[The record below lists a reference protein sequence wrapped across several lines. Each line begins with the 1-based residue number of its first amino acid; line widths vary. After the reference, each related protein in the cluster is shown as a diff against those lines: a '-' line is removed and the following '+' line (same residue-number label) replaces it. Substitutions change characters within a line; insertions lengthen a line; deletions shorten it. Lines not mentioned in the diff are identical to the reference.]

1 MTDRSAAQAVTLAA
15 LEADPHPVLARLRA
29 AAPVSWVPA
38 LGAWLVTGY
47 DEAVQVM
54 RDARRFTVDDPRF
67 STAKVVGPSMLSLD
81 GARHAHHRGPFTRPF
96 RSDEIR
102 ARLAGFIQAQ
112 AGRLTAAVEPCGHA
126 ELRRAIA
133 GPLAAAVMAET
144 LGLGPADP
152 ARILRWYDGIVAAV
166 QAEAAAGESG
176 LAAGSAGRAAFA
188 DLAGHL
194 HEVIAARRA
203 SSLLAEVT
211 RAGHGPAG
219 PARSGPLTEAEAI
232 SNAAVLMFGGIE
244 TTEGM
249 IANGLLHLLSHPSQL
264 ELIRSDHEL
273 IPAAI
278 EESLRLE
285 PAAAVVDRYA
295 TVDAELAGAPIR
307 AGDQVTVS
315 ITAANRD
322 PAVFEAPDAF
332 EVRRANAARHLAF
345 AHGPHFCIGA
355 HLARLETQVVIGVLV
370 QRLPRLRLDPRHPS
384 APRGLVFRKPP
395 GLYARWD

>member
-1 MTDRSAAQAVTLAA
+1 
-15 LEADPHPVLARLRA
+15 
-29 AAPVSWVPA
+29 
-38 LGAWLVTGY
+38 
-47 DEAVQVM
+47 
-54 RDARRFTVDDPRF
+54 
-67 STAKVVGPSMLSLD
+67 MLSLD

-102 ARLAGFIQAQ
+102 ARLASFIQAE
-112 AGRLTAAVEPCGHA
+112 ADRLATAVEPRGHA
-126 ELRRAIA
+126 ELRRAVA

-144 LGLGPADP
+144 LGLGQADP

-166 QAEAAAGESG
+166 QAEAAAGQG
-176 LAAGSAGRAAFA
+176 GPAAGPAGRAAFT
-188 DLAGHL
+188 DLAGRL
-194 HEVIAARRA
+194 HEVIAARQA
-203 SSLLAEVT
+203 SSLLTEVT
-211 RAGHGPAG
+211 GAGDRAAG
-219 PARSGPLTEAEAI
+219 AAPLTEAEAI

-249 IANGLLHLLSHPSQL
+249 IANALLHLLSHPAEL

-295 TVDAELAGAPIR
+295 TADAEFAGATIR

-322 PAVFEAPDAF
+322 PAVFGVPDAF
-332 EVRRANAARHLAF
+332 QVRRVNAARHLAF

-355 HLARLETQVVIGVLV
+355 HLARLETQVAIGTLV
-370 QRLPRLRLDPRHPS
+370 QRLPRLRLDPRHTS

-395 GLYARWD
+395 SLHACWD